1 MSCFCTTNLQ
11 GLFTVLNTCSKYKKL
26 SEQGRFT
33 NPQEV
38 AIPSTLLLP
47 GKLVN

>member
-1 MSCFCTTNLQ
+1 MSWFCSTSLR
-11 GLFTVLNTCSKYKKL
+11 GLITVLNICSKYKKL